1 MPSIC
6 IVIPAYNEEKRIG
19 PTLVSY
25 SKFFEG
31 LEKIKKIKHRMLIV
45 INNTT
50 DKTEEIVKEHILK
63 HKSMSYINLE
73 QGGKGYAVIEGFKKA
88 LTMKTDYIGF
98 VDADLATPPEGY
110 YKLILKLSNCDGA
123 IGERYA
129 KGAVMYPKPTKA
141 RFMAKRLFNFVV
153 RTIILLPYNDTQCGA
168 KVFRRRVI
176 ERILPRLSMS
186 QWAFDVELLYHAN
199 RGGYKICSV
208 PTKWF
213 DKKDATINFWTAGPF
228 MVLGIIRLRIINSPL
243 KSFVKFYDSM
253 LRLLKN
259 EKT

>member
-88 LTMKTDYIGF
+88 LTMNTDYIGF
-98 VDADLATPPEGY
+98 VDADLATPPEEY
-110 YKLILKLSNCDGA
+110 YKLILRLSNCDGA
-123 IGERYA
+123 IG
-129 KGAVMYPKPTKA
+129 
-141 RFMAKRLFNFVV
+141 
-153 RTIILLPYNDTQCGA
+153 
-168 KVFRRRVI
+168 
-176 ERILPRLSMS
+176 
-186 QWAFDVELLYHAN
+186 
-199 RGGYKICSV
+199 
-208 PTKWF
+208 
-213 DKKDATINFWTAGPF
+213 
-228 MVLGIIRLRIINSPL
+228 
-243 KSFVKFYDSM
+243 
-253 LRLLKN
+253 
-259 EKT
+259 